1 MSCIT
6 GGFWRR
12 SIWEEDK
19 PDVVLSESKACL
31 ERRSKRRHVFSR
43 GQQSAEVL
51 RFAQDDKGLF
61 KTGILNMSPRALIEL
76 LHGKGAHAD
85 PVACVE
91 DLSAELA
98 ARPVAGFPHS
108 VGQLVFHMNYWM
120 DYELRRI
127 RGEKPDYPE
136 HSAESFPATPS
147 PVDAV
152 DWDRLRKRFAGL
164 LDDFCALGKSSRVEL
179 DRAIETVHEGDTKV
193 AGTLEA
199 VLWQMV
205 AHNSY
210 HVGQVAMIRR
220 ALGAWP
226 PRGGGDSW

>member
-1 MSCIT
+1 MS
-6 GGFWRR
+6 
-12 SIWEEDK
+12 
-19 PDVVLSESKACL
+19 
-31 ERRSKRRHVFSR
+31 
-43 GQQSAEVL
+43 Q
-51 RFAQDDKGLF
+51 
-61 KTGILNMSPRALIEL
+61 RALTEL

-98 ARPVAGFPHS
+98 ARQIEGFPHS

-127 RGEKPDYPE
+127 RGERPLYPE
-136 HSAESFPATPS
+136 HSAESFPASPS
-147 PVDAV
+147 PTDPKQAALE
-152 DWDRLRKRFAGL
+152 WDRLRERFAGL
-164 LDDFCALGKSSRVEL
+164 LNEFTTLAKSSRQEL
-179 DRAIETVHEGDTKV
+179 DRTIETVHEGDTKV

-210 HVGQVAMIRR
+210 HTGQIAMIRR
-220 ALGAWP
+220 VLGAWP
-226 PRGGGDSW
+226 PRGGGDTW